1 MTAKSHGS
9 WGGAR
14 PGAGRPK
21 GSGQGPSPDARRHRI
36 GVMLTATELRQ
47 LRAHARSQRKPIA
60 TAAHALLTLA
70 LRIVKRDRAL
80 D

>member
-1 MTAKSHGS
+1 
-9 WGGAR
+9 
-14 PGAGRPK
+14 
-21 GSGQGPSPDARRHRI
+21 
-36 GVMLTATELRQ
+36 MLTATELRQ

-70 LRIVKRDRAL
+70 LRIVKKDRAL